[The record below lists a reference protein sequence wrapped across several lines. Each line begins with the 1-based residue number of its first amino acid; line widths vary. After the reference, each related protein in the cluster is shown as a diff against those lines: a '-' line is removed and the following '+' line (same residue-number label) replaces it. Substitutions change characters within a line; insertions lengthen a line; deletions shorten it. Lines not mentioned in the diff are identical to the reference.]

1 MNKKTLEALTSRM
14 TSLTDSFSK
23 LNDSVGKLDFSNM
36 AANMAKAAMQFQN
49 PPVQGGGGA
58 VAAVQN
64 PAGGGISIDNF
75 FKKPLLGFLES
86 FSGALDGIFGVD
98 ASTPEARNKLADS
111 ILGMIGPAMTTAAG
125 YAVVTTLVPEA
136 VKLVISEF
144 YSSMKSVTEL
154 QTRALATGLK
164 EADIL
169 DKFNVDAN
177 ELRSSIIDMEGEL
190 LKLREVGIRGLSG
203 DTTKLAD
210 RMLFTNQNVGVLA
223 KFLTSNALAVGLNTE
238 QAQSLAQEIVKLT
251 AGYGASQQAILEA
264 ANSIQEIST
273 RVNVL
278 AGTGPELTKA
288 MATYTASFGVEN
300 AAMLKD
306 ALGFMFNTQNQTFI
320 RAFGFTDQINKVLAG
335 QASPEE
341 LLVLIQQI
349 SARLESIQPKVVD
362 ITQGQILETA
372 LKSYGF
378 TPEQRQTFD
387 TLAGT
392 KLLTAT
398 KDIYGSTVVFKD
410 VLNGLSNEMA
420 KAAKGIMTGVTS
432 FLGDGKDW
440 KQVRQPITEFF
451 ESISELV
458 NSTYIK
464 IGMNYIKS
472 ILDKLGPEK
481 YVGGG
486 MFSPQGFPFIEKLLD
501 STTEFFDSTIK
512 SVKDQFDPEK
522 RVMQQL
528 LKQIDPTA
536 TAEDKKLFKE
546 IVDQLK
552 EMNVSIK
559 DQKGR
564 AKVLL
569 DYWIATPYQRKGK

>member
-1 MNKKTLEALTSRM
+1 MNKKTLDALTSRM
-14 TSLTDSFSK
+14 ASLTDGFSK
-23 LNDSVGKLDFSNM
+23 LNESVNKLDFGAM
-36 AANMAKAAMQFQN
+36 AANMVKASLQMQN
-49 PPVQGGGGA
+49 PGQGGA
-58 VAAVQN
+58 VAAV
-64 PAGGGISIDNF
+64 PPTGGGGISIDNF
-75 FKKPLLGFLES
+75 FKKPLLGMLES
-86 FSGALDGIFGVD
+86 FSGALDFVGVD
-98 ASTPEARNKLADS
+98 ASTEAARNKLADS
-111 ILGMIGPAMTTAAG
+111 ILAGLGPALATSLG
-125 YAVVTTLVPEA
+125 YSIATTLLPEA
-136 VKLVISEF
+136 VKFIVSEF

-154 QTRALATGLK
+154 QTKALATGLK

-169 DKFNVDAN
+169 GKFGVGAD

-190 LKLREVGIRGLSG
+190 LKLREIGIRELDGE
-203 DTTKLAD
+203 TTKLAD
-210 RMLFTNQNVGVLA
+210 RMLFTNQNVGVLG

-238 QAQSLAQEIVKLT
+238 QAQSLARKIIEST

-273 RVNVL
+273 KVNAL
-278 AGTGPELTKA
+278 AGTGPELTRA

-335 QASPEE
+335 QATPEE
-341 LLVLIQQI
+341 LLTLIQQM
-349 SARLESIQPKVVD
+349 SDRLESIRPKVVD
-362 ITQGQILETA
+362 ITEGQILENA

-387 TLAGT
+387 TLAST
-392 KLLTAT
+392 KLLKQT
-398 KDIYGSTVVFKD
+398 KDIYEGTVVFKD
-410 VLNGLSNEMA
+410 ALNGLGNEMA

-440 KQVRQPITEFF
+440 KQIRKPITEFF

-464 IGMNYIKS
+464 VGLKFIKDYIDPDKYIGQ
-472 ILDKLGPEK
+472 
-481 YVGGG
+481 G
-486 MFSPQGFPFIEKLLD
+486 MFSPPEFPKIRKLLD

-512 SVKDQFDPEK
+512 SVKDQFDPE
-522 RVMQQL
+522 RRIMQQL
-528 LKQIDPTA
+528 LKTIDPQA
-536 TAEDKKLFKE
+536 TADDKRLFKE

-564 AKVLL
+564 SAAVGRYLI
-569 DYWIATPYQRKGK
+569 WMATTPYQRKGK